1 MQCKPHRIDLSNFEQ
16 RKNVRCKMQ
25 LALGTHQTQL
35 NRGIPIAN
43 PQPLSPSISLSLA
56 LPCTEASAPNGP
68 LAQQTD
74 ASCMRNTREG
84 GRESEQESGQGR
96 WRGSVSSPKS
106 NIPRA
111 GSKHSS
117 VLQIF
122 ATTGKHFSAFFF
134 YRCHCCCCCLQSIKP
149 FGKFQISSQSTHYLH
164 TPCFTLLLHSS
175 PHSNR
180 SICFVASGKEEK
192 KKVMN
197 FDFDSCAIAFNEQ
210 QANFTPNNNNNK

>member
-35 NRGIPIAN
+35 NRGIPIAI
-43 PQPLSPSISLSLA
+43 PLPFSPALSPSPLHSQKYRSQRPQRPIS
-56 LPCTEASAPNGP
+56 PTN
-68 LAQQTD
+68 
-74 ASCMRNTREG
+74 RRELHAKYQR
-84 GRESEQESGQGR
+84 GRRKEKERGQGR
-96 WRGSVSSPKS
+96 WRGSVSYPKS

-134 YRCHCCCCCLQSIKP
+134 YRCRCCCLQSIKP
-149 FGKFQISSQSTHYLH
+149 FGKFQISSQSTHPLY
-164 TPCFTLLLHSS
+164 TPCFTLLLHRPPLQSV
-175 PHSNR
+175 HLLCCQR
-180 SICFVASGKEEK
+180 RRRK